1 MNGPVSRFYFS
12 DRLRLHYVEWGR
24 EDKPTLLLVHGGRDH
39 CRSWDWV
46 AQDLA
51 RDFHILAPD
60 LRGHGDSAWT
70 QGGAY
75 TLAEVVADLV
85 QLLRQR
91 AGRKVV
97 VMGHSYGGAA
107 ALFLASLYPEL
118 VERLAVVEGTW
129 PWQELRTQKPLADRF
144 RAWVDKVHE
153 LSARGPRKYQTL
165 EEAVARMQAE
175 NGFLSTDQAHHLTV
189 HGLHQNEDGTYSW
202 KFDNYIRTAY
212 PFRISLDELRDLWSA
227 VSCPTLLIN
236 GGKSWVE
243 DPVANGAAALFPQ
256 GRTAMI
262 ADAGHWPHHDR
273 LDTFMAITRPF
284 LAG

>member
-46 AQDLA
+46 AEELV

-60 LRGHGDSAWT
+60 LRGHGDSAWSP
-70 QGGAY
+70 GGAY

-107 ALFLASLYPEL
+107 ALFLASFYPEL

-129 PWQELRTQKPLADRF
+129 PLQELREQKPLPERF
-144 RAWVDKVHE
+144 RAWVEKVHE

-165 EEAVARMQAE
+165 EEAEARMQAE
-175 NGFLSTDQAHHLTV
+175 NSFLSAEQAHHLTV
-189 HGLHQNEDGTYSW
+189 HGLHRNEDGTYSW
-202 KFDNYIRTAY
+202 KFDNYVRTAF
-212 PFRISLDELRDLWSA
+212 PFRISVDELTELWAA
-227 VSCPTLLIN
+227 VACPTLLVT
-236 GGKSWVE
+236 GAKSWVQ
-243 DPVANGAAALFPQ
+243 DPETNGAAALFKQ
-256 GRTAMI
+256 GRTALI
-262 ADAGHWPHHDR
+262 PDAGHWPHHDR
-273 LDTFMAITRPF
+273 LTEFLAVVRPF
-284 LAG
+284 LVG